1 MINQAKS
8 GPARK
13 LPAIKHAPGPETGEL
28 QNLCRMPT
36 TVETWLLPDEG
47 NSV

>member
-13 LPAIKHAPGPETGEL
+13 LPAIKHAPDGNRRA